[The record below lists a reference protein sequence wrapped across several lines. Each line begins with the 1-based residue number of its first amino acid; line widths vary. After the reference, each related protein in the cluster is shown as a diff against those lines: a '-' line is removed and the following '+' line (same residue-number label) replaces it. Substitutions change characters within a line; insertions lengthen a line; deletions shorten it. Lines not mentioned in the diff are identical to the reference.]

1 MDLDGDD
8 LFDPRIRNVI
18 VLDDLMSIAA
28 KDPRINNLFTEGSHH
43 RNLTVIA
50 LNQNMYFGKDL
61 TQRRNCHYL
70 VRTGPRLFTEIR
82 RSHEGALLVPG
93 RGSEARNPAMEETMY
108 QRLRG
113 RSIGRHAHRSN
124 DLSVRH

>member
-70 VRTGPRLFTEIR
+70 VLF
-82 RSHEGALLVPG
+82 
-93 RGSEARNPAMEETMY
+93 
-108 QRLRG
+108 
-113 RSIGRHAHRSN
+113 
-124 DLSVRH
+124 